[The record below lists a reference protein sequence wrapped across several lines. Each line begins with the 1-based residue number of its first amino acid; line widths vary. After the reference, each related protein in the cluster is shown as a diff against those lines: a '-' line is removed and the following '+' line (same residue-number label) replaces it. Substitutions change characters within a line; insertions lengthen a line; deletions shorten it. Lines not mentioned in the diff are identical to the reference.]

1 MQTDL
6 PPRRRLLC
14 SPDKDLN
21 SKKKKH
27 NSTFSKQFLKK
38 KKKIQLACLMSLIET
53 VNWFHTN
60 DNEIHDLITICS
72 DSKCLTLHA
81 VMSFVNSF

>member
-1 MQTDL
+1 
-6 PPRRRLLC
+6 
-14 SPDKDLN
+14 
-21 SKKKKH
+21 
-27 NSTFSKQFLKK
+27 
-38 KKKIQLACLMSLIET
+38 MSLIET